1 MGFNVPPGPCPS
13 CGKSLRMGQST
24 CLACGFD
31 RLSGVNVREKVRRPI
46 WGYVFLTPIGFMLT
60 SCLAAWFLA
69 WLVHGNPALT
79 RAYFVVGASVVLV
92 CAYFVV
98 RAIDTHPPSMYEIW
112 NDWLRWRYMKNLF
125 TGDLGAVGMQSLVV
139 ISLVIIGCGV
149 WLETGLPDSERVIGP
164 AVGIET
170 RDSPE

>member
-31 RLSGVNVREKVRRPI
+31 RLEGVNVREKVRRPI

-60 SCLAAWFLA
+60 SCLAAWFIA
-69 WLVHGNPALT
+69 WLVYGNPALT
-79 RAYFVVGASVVLV
+79 RAYFVVGTCVILV
-92 CAYFVV
+92 TAFLVFKAIEAEPPTGHEMRYSWARRLYF
-98 RAIDTHPPSMYEIW
+98 ID
-112 NDWLRWRYMKNLF
+112 LF
-125 TGDLGAVGMQSLVV
+125 TGNLGAVGMQSLVV
-139 ISLVIIGCGV
+139 ISLVLIGCAV

-170 RDSPE
+170 RESPE